1 MPGWQPIV
9 PPGAE
14 RAYDKL
20 HFAPAVRVGDTVHV
34 SGVIGTGPDGAASA
48 DPDAQFDQAFANLAD
63 TLAAFG
69 ATLADVAEMT
79 SFHVGL
85 QQHLRAFMK
94 AKDRALPAHPPSPAW
109 TAIGVVELAVPGALV
124 EIRATVA
131 APGA

>member
-9 PPGAE
+9 PSGAE

-20 HFAPAVRVGDTVHV
+20 HFAPAVRLGETIHV
-34 SGVIGTGPDGAASA
+34 SGVIGTGTDGSVSD
-48 DPDAQFDQAFANLAD
+48 DPDTQFDQAFANLAA
-63 TLAAFG
+63 TVAASG
-69 ATLADVAEMT
+69 ASLADVAELT

-85 QQHLRAFMK
+85 QQHLRSFMK

-131 APGA
+131 VPAA